1 MLLVGRCVMT
11 VATVGKDDFIH
22 PNPHMSI
29 PTTRSIVMSF
39 VFQCR
44 CNRLHYGIEP
54 IEFNRHS
61 PFAIR
66 HSPFVLLELMIKHIR
81 MDSKYLI
88 RPFLLMIEI
97 MINWSSIP
105 VSGVP

>member
-1 MLLVGRCVMT
+1 MISFTPTPICLSPQQGLSLCPSFFSSGVT
-11 VATVGKDDFIH
+11 DFTH
-22 PNPHMSI
+22 
-29 PTTRSIVMSF
+29 
-39 VFQCR
+39 
-44 CNRLHYGIEP
+44 GIEP

-61 PFAIR
+61 PF
-66 HSPFVLLELMIKHIR
+66 VLLKLEIKHYIYIR